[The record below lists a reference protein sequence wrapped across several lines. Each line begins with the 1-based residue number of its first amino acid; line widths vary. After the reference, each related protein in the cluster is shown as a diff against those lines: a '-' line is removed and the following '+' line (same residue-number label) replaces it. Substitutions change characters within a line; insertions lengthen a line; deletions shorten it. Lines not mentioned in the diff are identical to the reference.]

1 MAKQSMSKKSN
12 PVIAMLKADHK
23 KVKALFSEY
32 GEAEAQRQRTSAQ
45 KVISTHSIATIR
57 RKRLVP

>member
-1 MAKQSMSKKSN
+1 MAKKSN

-23 KVKALFSEY
+23 KVKELFSEY
-32 GEAEAQRQRTSAQ
+32 GKAEAQRQRTIAQ
-45 KVISTHSIATIR
+45 KVIRTHSIAPIR